1 MPSISEI
8 NDLEPAPAHA
18 TVGNASSS
26 KHDDLLDKLIS
37 AYPSSSTVPPASGVG
52 PSAPGKKEVTYE
64 DFQRVLDSTPLFMR
78 ETPKEGETSDVLEAL
93 RTLVFEGEGDEI
105 ATNCKNHGNELH
117 SQKSFSEAI
126 KAYTSGLEAH
136 PSDQSLRISL
146 LNNRAA
152 CHLLLKNHRSVLQDT
167 GVVIALY
174 AGAGAGEPSQKLPTD
189 KALVKA
195 MFRAAQSLVALE
207 RWKEASD
214 VVERGKECAGQVKG
228 EDEKPW
234 IKLADDITKGIRRDN
249 DRAERIRKEKLDKL
263 ALRKAVDARG
273 LIVVDT
279 SSPPDNPHP
288 LHFDPD
294 SLPNLNADAE
304 AGYIAPSPETP
315 LIFPVF
321 LLYPSYG
328 QSDFITH
335 FHENTSFEDQLNVMF
350 PSASNPQVPYA
361 DWDTKREYNVSNLVV
376 YVETAEKRL
385 LKVGKELTLRE
396 ILRKA
401 KRDAKGDV
409 KKDGVVLRDGLMSFV
424 VLVKGAQ
431 EKAWIEDFKAKRDA
445 NK

>member
-1 MPSISEI
+1 MPSIAEI
-8 NDLEPAPAHA
+8 NEPEVAD
-18 TVGNASSS
+18 T

-37 AYPSSSTVPPASGVG
+37 SYPSSSTVPPASGVG
-52 PSAPGKKEVTYE
+52 PSAPKKEVTYE

-93 RTLVFEGEGDEI
+93 RTLVFEGEGDEV
-105 ATNCKNHGNELH
+105 ANNCKNHGNELH
-117 SQKSFSEAI
+117 SQKSYSEAI
-126 KAYTSGLEAH
+126 KTYTSGLDAH

-152 CHLLLKNHRSVLQDT
+152 CHLQLKNYRSVLQDT
-167 GVVIALY
+167 GGIIALY
-174 AGAGAGEPSQKLPTD
+174 TAEKLLTD

-195 MFRAAQSLVALE
+195 MFRAAQSLIALE
-207 RWKEASD
+207 RWQEASD
-214 VVERGKECAGQVKG
+214 VVERGRENAAQVKG

-234 IKLADDITKGIRRDN
+234 IKLADDIAKGVKRET

-263 ALRKAVDARG
+263 ALKKAIDVRR

-288 LHFDPD
+288 LHFDPN
-294 SLPNLNADAE
+294 SLPIPDAE
-304 AGYIAPSPETP
+304 AGYIPPSPETP
-315 LIFPVF
+315 LVFPVF
-321 LLYPSYG
+321 LLYPTYG

-335 FHENTSFEDQLNVMF
+335 FHEDTSFEDQLNVMF
-350 PSASNPQVPYA
+350 PSISNPQVPYA

-396 ILRKA
+396 VLRKA
-401 KRDAKGDV
+401 QREAKGDV
-409 KKDGVVLRDGLMSFV
+409 KKDGVVLRDGLMSFL

-431 EKAWIEDFKAKRDA
+431 EKAWIEEFKAKRDA
-445 NK
+445 K

>member
-8 NDLEPAPAHA
+8 NDPEPVAD
-18 TVGNASSS
+18 T
-26 KHDDLLDKLIS
+26 KHDDLLDKLINS
-37 AYPSSSTVPPASGVG
+37 YPSSSSTTPPASGVG
-52 PSAPGKKEVTYE
+52 PSAPKKEVTYE

-105 ATNCKNHGNELH
+105 ANNCKNHGNELH
-117 SQKSFSEAI
+117 SQKSYSEAI
-126 KAYTSGLEAH
+126 KAYTSGLDAH

-152 CHLLLKNHRSVLQDT
+152 CHLQLKNYRSVLQDT
-167 GVVIALY
+167 GGIIALY
-174 AGAGAGEPSQKLPTD
+174 TAENLTTD

-195 MFRAAQSLVALE
+195 MFRAAQSLVALD
-207 RWKEASD
+207 RWQEASD
-214 VVERGKECAGQVKG
+214 VVERGKENAGKVKG

-234 IKLADDITKGIRRDN
+234 TKLADDIAKGIKKDN
-249 DRAERIRKEKLDKL
+249 DRAERIRKETLDKL

-273 LIVVDT
+273 LVVKDT

-294 SLPNLNADAE
+294 SIPAADADAE
-304 AGYIAPSPETP
+304 AGYMPPTPEIP

-321 LLYPSYG
+321 LLYPTYG

-335 FHENTSFEDQLNVMF
+335 FHEDTSFEDHLNVMF
-350 PSASNPQVPYA
+350 PSSSNPQVPYA
-361 DWDTKREYNVSNLVV
+361 DWDSKREYSVSNLVV

-396 ILRKA
+396 VLRKA
-401 KRDAKGDV
+401 KRDAKADV

-445 NK
+445 K